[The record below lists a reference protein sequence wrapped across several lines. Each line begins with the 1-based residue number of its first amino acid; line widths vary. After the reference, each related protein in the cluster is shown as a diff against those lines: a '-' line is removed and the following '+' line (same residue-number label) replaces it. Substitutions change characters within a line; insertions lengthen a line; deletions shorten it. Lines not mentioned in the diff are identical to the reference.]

1 MARVHVDDAT
11 WQVFKSAAGE
21 TPISELLGE
30 LVTRHVHRYQA
41 RRAED
46 GSIDDHELVEALERA
61 IELQRDLG
69 QLISRLEY
77 RLEHRAEDPGLER

>member
-21 TPISELLGE
+21 TPISELLGQ

-46 GSIDDHELVEALERA
+46 GSIDDHELLDALQRA
-61 IELQRDLG
+61 AELQRDLG
-69 QLISRLEY
+69 QLVALLEY
-77 RLEHRAEDPGLER
+77 RLDHRAEGRAQNG